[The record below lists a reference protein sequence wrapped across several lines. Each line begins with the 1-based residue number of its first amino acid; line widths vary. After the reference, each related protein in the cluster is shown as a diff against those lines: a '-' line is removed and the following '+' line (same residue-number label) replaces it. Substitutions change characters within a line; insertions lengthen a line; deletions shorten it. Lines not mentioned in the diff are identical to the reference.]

1 MRATPSDLR
10 VLTPLPLAEPVVM
23 CAACEA
29 KNCTEPATTTDPAGE
44 GVCDFHATHCDCGH
58 TFSASGFCRVCD
70 DCRCGE
76 ESTDR
81 ETGYVD
87 TCPLHPATAPRPA
100 GDLMTALKAAMG
112 MGK

>member
-10 VLTPLPLAEPVVM
+10 V
-23 CAACEA
+23 
-29 KNCTEPATTTDPAGE
+29 
-44 GVCDFHATHCDCGH
+44 GH

-87 TCPLHPATAPRPA
+87 TCPLHPADVPA
-100 GDLMTALKAAMG
+100 SGDLMTALKSAMCRCTSDDLDRTPCAVH
-112 MGK
+112 GKAV